1 MSASLVALAGLVM
14 LAFLVETAAGF
25 GSAVVALTLGG
36 LFLPL
41 PWLMAV
47 LVPVNMLVSAV
58 VLARDRSALDSRL
71 LTRRVLPAMLA
82 GLAVGLWAF
91 GALPSSQLSR
101 AYALFVVALAGIE
114 LWRSQARPAP
124 LSRGWT
130 WAWLFAGGLI
140 HGLFTASGP
149 LVVFVMSRSTPDK
162 RSFRA
167 NLAAIWLVLNGV
179 WLASYAA
186 RGLLTAKLGLA
197 ALCLLPP
204 MALGMVLGELL
215 HRRLAPARFRTAVY
229 SLVLAG
235 GLSLLVTG

>member
-1 MSASLVALAGLVM
+1 MSASLAALAGLVM

-47 LVPVNMLVSAV
+47 LVPVNMVVSAV
-58 VLARDRSALDSRL
+58 VLARDRDALDAQL
-71 LTRRVLPAMLA
+71 LVRRVLPAMLA
-82 GLAVGLWAF
+82 GLAVGLFAF
-91 GALPSSQLSR
+91 GALAGSGLSR
-101 AYALFVVALAGIE
+101 AYAAFVVALAAVE
-114 LWRSQARPAP
+114 LLRSRAQPAR
-124 LSRGWT
+124 LSKGWT

-149 LVVFVMSRSTPDK
+149 VVVFVLSRSTPDK

-167 NLAAIWLVLNGV
+167 NLAAIWLVLNAV

-204 MALGMVLGELL
+204 VALGMVFGELV

-229 SLVLAG
+229 ALVLAG
-235 GLSLLVTG
+235 GLSLLVSG